1 MSHTTA
7 RPRPSPTTSVD
18 SVKSGQHQ
26 VCATAAAKTDRVQ
39 TPATTT
45 GPDLL
50 SVLMLCVV
58 AAVVVRVF
66 WKAVIN
72 VVLIG
77 GLALVFAG
85 VFGMA
90 WMTGQH

>member
-1 MSHTTA
+1 MFDTIA

-18 SVKSGQHQ
+18 SVKSGQHH
-26 VCATAAAKTDRVQ
+26 VSTTATAKTDPVQ
-39 TPATTT
+39 TPATTV
-45 GPDLL
+45 GPGVP

-66 WKAVIN
+66 WKAVVN
-72 VVLIG
+72 VVLIA

-85 VFGMA
+85 VFGLV